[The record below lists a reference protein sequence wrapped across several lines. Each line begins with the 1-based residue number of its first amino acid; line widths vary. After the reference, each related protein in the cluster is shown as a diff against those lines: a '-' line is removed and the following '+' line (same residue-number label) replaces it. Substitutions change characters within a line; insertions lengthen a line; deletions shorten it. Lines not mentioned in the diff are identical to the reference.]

1 MKAGV
6 GLVLEEAA
14 AEAQDVDKLWPIAD
28 GGLGGGKQAVE
39 LKAEGNLFI
48 LDFFIDFASW
58 VFTFYSS

>member
-1 MKAGV
+1 MKAGA

-39 LKAEGNLFI
+39 LKAEGK
-48 LDFFIDFASW
+48 
-58 VFTFYSS
+58 